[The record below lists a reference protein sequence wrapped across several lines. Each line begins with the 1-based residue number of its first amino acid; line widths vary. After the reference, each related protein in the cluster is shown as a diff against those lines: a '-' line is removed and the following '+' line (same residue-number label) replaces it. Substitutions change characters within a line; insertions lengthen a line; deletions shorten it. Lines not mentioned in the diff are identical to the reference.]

1 MCPFDFRTSFSGL
14 SQGWE
19 MELEWVGV
27 EDSGAVGL
35 VGASSSETN
44 LEGVTSHPRRSPF
57 PALSQAECVHC
68 GELETEGGSP
78 ARASGI

>member
-14 SQGWE
+14 SQEDWE

-35 VGASSSETN
+35 VGASPSETKKE
-44 LEGVTSHPRRSPF
+44 LQAISGEAPF
-57 PALSQAECVHC
+57 QL
-68 GELETEGGSP
+68 
-78 ARASGI
+78 